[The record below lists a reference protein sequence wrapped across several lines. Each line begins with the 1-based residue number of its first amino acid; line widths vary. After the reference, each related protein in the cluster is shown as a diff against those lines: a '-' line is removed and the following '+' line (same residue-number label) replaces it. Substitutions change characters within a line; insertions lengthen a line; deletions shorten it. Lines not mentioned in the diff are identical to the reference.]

1 MYQQSCH
8 VQCIT
13 CTPHCISWNDLTGS
27 AESRNKF
34 RISKSSICLFSC
46 ILLSSTTLYKMAAAI
61 KRTTLKLGMIPADGI
76 GKEVIPV
83 RLVSLDISQ
92 TDWRLTVRL
101 LNELLRLLDLLCP
114 GLSLSRYWPDG
125 KNSTRMER
133 LCLMR
138 LSGE

>member
-1 MYQQSCH
+1 
-8 VQCIT
+8 
-13 CTPHCISWNDLTGS
+13 
-27 AESRNKF
+27 
-34 RISKSSICLFSC
+34 
-46 ILLSSTTLYKMAAAI
+46 MAAAI

-125 KNSTRMER
+125 KNSTKMER